1 MKFSLSRILV
11 GLLAAA
17 GLVGASVNAQA
28 ATATGNFNVNVTL
41 TSKCEI
47 NGTAAATGAVITDI
61 ALAYTSFQTSAAT
74 GSTSFNVRCTNSL
87 PYTLALD
94 LTTVTDQALNLDYVL
109 GLSNSPT
116 VPTSGLSALYPTAG
130 TLNGNQTIYLQGRA
144 AAGQAGNASCVSP
157 CVTSRPYTVTITY
170 N

>member
-1 MKFSLSRILV
+1 MKSSLSRILV

-94 LTTVTDQALNLDYVL
+94 STSVTDAALNLDYTL
-109 GLSNSPT
+109 T
-116 VPTSGLSALYPTAG
+116 LSATSNTG
-130 TLNGNQTIYLQGRA
+130 NGANQAYTVA
-144 AAGQAGNASCVSP
+144 ASMAAGQAGTCATATCDNSASANRQR
-157 CVTSRPYTVTITY
+157 TLTITY
-170 N
+170 